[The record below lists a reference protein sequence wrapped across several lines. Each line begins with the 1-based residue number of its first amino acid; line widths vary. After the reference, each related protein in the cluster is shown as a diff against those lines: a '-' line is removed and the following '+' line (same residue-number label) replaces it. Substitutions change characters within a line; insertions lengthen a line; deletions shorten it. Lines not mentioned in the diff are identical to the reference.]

1 MNGLKGRGAS
11 ENASA
16 FLAVD
21 VEKGAAESMKK
32 KINWKKEL
40 TDLSF
45 LLPALILFAFIV
57 VIPMLTGI
65 RYTFT
70 DWDGMSKV
78 MNFVG
83 LKNYRTVLTDPDL
96 LVPIRNTG
104 FFTLVTV
111 MAINVLGLGIAMMV
125 SREFKGVNIVKS
137 IIFIPLVVSL
147 VLVSQMWMYV
157 YSDFFSLF
165 GITSPLIQ
173 KKYAML
179 GLAIMSIWR
188 EAGLAMMIYLAALKG
203 VPSEMYE
210 VARID
215 GAGFWQRFKN
225 VTIPFI
231 APAFTYCIPL
241 WLAAGLREYEYT
253 SIATSGGPQ
262 HATESMAYYIYQ
274 YLFPFNKVGYGQTTA
289 LLYLVVCIILSNLV
303 TRVLRKREIEL

>member
-1 MNGLKGRGAS
+1 
-11 ENASA
+11 
-16 FLAVD
+16 
-21 VEKGAAESMKK
+21 MKK
-32 KINWKKEL
+32 KIKWKKEL
-40 TDLSF
+40 VDLSC
-45 LLPALILFAFIV
+45 LLPALILFMFIV
-57 VIPMLTGI
+57 ILPMLSGI

-70 DWDGMSKV
+70 NWDGMSKV
-78 MNFVG
+78 INYVG
-83 LKNYRTVLTDPDL
+83 LKNYKTVLTDPDL
-96 LVPIRNTG
+96 IVPIKNTA

-111 MAINVLGLGIAMMV
+111 VAINVFGLGIAMMV
-125 SREFKGVNIVKS
+125 SREFKGVNVIKS

-157 YSDFFSLF
+157 YSDFLSLF
-165 GITSPLIQ
+165 GVKSPLIQ

-188 EAGLAMMIYLAALKG
+188 EVGLAMMIYLAALKG
-203 VPSEMYE
+203 IPQEMNE
-210 VARID
+210 VALID

-225 VTIPFI
+225 VTMPFI

-274 YLFPFNKVGYGQTTA
+274 YLFPFNKVGYGQTVA
-289 LLYLVVCIILSNLV
+289 VLYLIVCIGLSNLV
-303 TRVLRKREIEL
+303 TRALRKREIEL